1 MKDYPS
7 QEMDRFNVRLP
18 AGMREA
24 IAEGAKAHGRSMNS
38 EIVKILQDTLNR
50 SSLEIDKLNE
60 LDVTE
65 LQEIVKTQAAI
76 LLKYN
81 ETISNSYDTIA
92 GIMDFLNQ
100 KKQEKNQAKDK

>member
-24 IAEGAKAHGRSMNS
+24 IAERAKAHGRSMNS

-100 KKQEKNQAKDK
+100 KKQEKKPS